1 MVAIRRRERGRGMG
15 IIRDMQRAHATQA
28 AAQQRAGT
36 AATQQ
41 RELIRRNA
49 DLAIAAAQQAH
60 SDVERQRE
68 SRRLYVEARTAD
80 AAAANADLRARL
92 SDLDALLQSTLD

>member
-1 MVAIRRRERGRGMG
+1 MG

-28 AAQQRAGT
+28 AAQHRSST

-49 DLAIAAAQQAH
+49 DLAIAAAQRAA
-60 SDVERQRE
+60 SDAEHKRE
-68 SRRLYVEARTAD
+68 SRGV
-80 AAAANADLRARL
+80 
-92 SDLDALLQSTLD
+92 